1 MDAITT
7 HQASQ
12 NLDGLI
18 SKVIADIEP
27 TIVCSDNGQKA
38 VLMSLDEF
46 NSWQETLYLLSNP
59 ANAEHLRLSIAEA
72 QSAKYLEERAKHGN
86 KEKFLRALSKVPD
99 IEPEEFDKI

>member
-18 SKVIADIEP
+18 AKVIADIEP
-27 TIVCSDNGQKA
+27 TIVCGDNGQKA

-59 ANAEHLRLSIAEA
+59 ANAEHLRKSIAEA
-72 QSAKYLEERAKHGN
+72 QAGRVAERS
-86 KEKFLRALSKVPD
+86 L
-99 IEPEEFDKI
+99 IEP

>member
-7 HQASQ
+7 RQASQ

-18 SKVIADIEP
+18 AKVIADIEP
-27 TIVCSDNGQKA
+27 TIVCGDNGQKA

-59 ANAEHLRLSIAEA
+59 ANAEHLRKSIAEA
-72 QSAKYLEERAKHGN
+72 QAGRVAERS
-86 KEKFLRALSKVPD
+86 L
-99 IEPEEFDKI
+99 IEP